1 MRILHALHFFLP
13 KHSGGTEV
21 YTLRVARAQARA
33 GHDVTLFFSE
43 KIHSRDDY
51 ELLHRTTEGLDCRV
65 VVNNLLEPDFRATFS
80 NPRIEERFVE
90 VLRETRP
97 DVVHFQHLML
107 LSMGLVG
114 KAKAAGARTVLTLQ
128 DFWLWCARM
137 GQLLQPDGSICPGP
151 APERCSQCLATF
163 PFTQKSGA
171 EHAFRTLGMLRRAF
185 GVDLSPLVERVRG
198 WQPLLPRKRSNGDG
212 ETTGKPIPQG
222 QLRARAEAAARVVE
236 AVDHV
241 VAPSRMLL
249 DRALDW
255 GVPAGKISLLRYGVD
270 LAPRAAARRYAPH
283 GKVRFA
289 YLGTPAPHK
298 GVHVLIDAFRAAELE
313 RARPHGAELVI
324 FGGSR
329 TNPAYFADL
338 KRRARGL
345 PIRFAGAIDNAQVP
359 AALEHV
365 DALVVPSLWLE
376 NWPVSVQ
383 EARLARVPVVASR
396 LGGLAEAVR
405 DGVDGLLFEPGD
417 VYALGAAMRRLVD
430 EPRRLGELAAAAELP
445 PPMAEHVAAL
455 DAIYARVGAAP
466 AGPPP

>member
-1 MRILHALHFFLP
+1 VRILHALHFFLP
-13 KHSGGTEV
+13 KHSGGTEI

-43 KIHSRDDY
+43 KIHSRADY
-51 ELLHRTTEGLDCRV
+51 ELLRRTTEGLDCRV
-65 VVNNLLEPDFRATFS
+65 VVNNLLEPDFRATFA
-80 NPRIEERFVE
+80 NPRIEERFDE
-90 VLRETRP
+90 VVRECRP
-97 DVVHFQHLML
+97 QVVHFQHLML

-114 KAKAAGARTVLTLQ
+114 RAKAAGASTVLTLQ

-151 APERCSQCLATF
+151 TPERCSQCLATF
-163 PFTQKSGA
+163 PFTQKQGA

-198 WQPLLPRKRSNGDG
+198 WQPLLARRGNGAG
-212 ETTGKPIPQG
+212 AEKGRPIPQS
-222 QLRARAEAAARVVE
+222 QLRARAEATGRVVE

-241 VAPSRMLL
+241 IAPSRMLL

-289 YLGTPAPHK
+289 FLGTPAPHK

-345 PIRFAGAIDNAQVP
+345 PVRFAGAIDNAQVP
-359 AALEHV
+359 DALEQV

-417 VYALGAAMRRLVD
+417 VYALAAALRGLVD
-430 EPRRLGELAAAAELP
+430 EPRRLGELAAAAEMP
-445 PPMAEHVAAL
+445 PPMHEHVAAL
-455 DAIYARVGAAP
+455 DAIYARAGAA
-466 AGPPP
+466 AGGPP

>member
-1 MRILHALHFFLP
+1 VRILHALHFFLP

-43 KIHSRDDY
+43 KIHSRADY
-51 ELLHRTTEGLDCRV
+51 ELLRRTTEGLDCRV
-65 VVNNLLEPDFRATFS
+65 VVNNLLEPDFRATFA
-80 NPRIEERFVE
+80 NPRIEERFDE
-90 VLRETRP
+90 VVRECRP
-97 DVVHFQHLML
+97 QVVHFQHLML

-114 KAKAAGARTVLTLQ
+114 RAKAAGASAVLTLQ

-151 APERCSQCLATF
+151 TPERCSQCLATF
-163 PFTQKSGA
+163 PFTQKQGA

-198 WQPLLPRKRSNGDG
+198 WQPLLARRGAGAENGR
-212 ETTGKPIPQG
+212 PIPQS

-241 VAPSRMLL
+241 IAPSRMLL

-345 PIRFAGAIDNAQVP
+345 PVRFAGAIDNAQVP
-359 AALEHV
+359 DALEQV

-417 VYALGAAMRRLVD
+417 VYALAAALRRLVD
-430 EPRRLGELAAAAELP
+430 EPRRLGELAAAAEMP
-445 PPMAEHVAAL
+445 PPMGEHVAAL
-455 DAIYARVGAAP
+455 DAIYARAGAA
-466 AGPPP
+466 AGGPP